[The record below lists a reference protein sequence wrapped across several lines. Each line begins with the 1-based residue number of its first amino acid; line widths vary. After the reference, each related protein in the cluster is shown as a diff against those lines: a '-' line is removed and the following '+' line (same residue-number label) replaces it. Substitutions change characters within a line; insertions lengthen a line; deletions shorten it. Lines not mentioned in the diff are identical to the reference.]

1 MINFVLRRVLYM
13 IPTLIVISIVSFGLI
28 QLPPGNYATALAA
41 QMAANGETLQQA
53 QIEALEA
60 RYGLNDPF
68 LVQYLNWMG
77 DLLRGDLG
85 QSFLYNAPVAGLIA
99 DRLPLTIVVAIA
111 TLIFTWAV
119 AFYVGIISA
128 VKQYSVLDY
137 VLSGLAFLG
146 LATPS
151 FLIALIMMYLG
162 SQFLGMSVGGLYS
175 PEWVDASWNFGKFLN
190 LLSHLWVPV
199 LVIGAAHTAALFR
212 IFRANLLDELHKPY
226 VVAARTRGTSERR
239 LLLKY
244 PVRIALNPFI
254 STLGWSIPAVLT
266 GDIIVGQV
274 LSLRTTGPL
283 LLEAL
288 LAQDPYLAGSIIL
301 IVSVL
306 TVIGTLISDIV
317 LAWFDPRVRLR
328 SI

>member
-1 MINFVLRRVLYM
+1 MINFVVRRVLYM
-13 IPTLIVISIVSFGLI
+13 IPTLLVISIVSFGLI

-41 QMAANGETLQQA
+41 QMAASGETLQQA

-60 RYGLNDPF
+60 RYGLNEPF
-68 LVQYLNWMG
+68 FVQYLHWMG
-77 DLLRGDLG
+77 DLLQGNLG
-85 QSFLYNAPVAGLIA
+85 QSFLYNASVSSLIM
-99 DRLPLTIVVAIA
+99 DRLPLTIVVAVA

-119 AFYVGIISA
+119 AFYVGIVSA
-128 VKQYSVLDY
+128 IKQYSVLDY

-151 FLIALIMMYLG
+151 FLIALILMYLG

-175 PEWVDASWNFGKFLN
+175 PEWVDASWNLGKFLN

-199 LVIGAAHTAALFR
+199 LVIGASHTAALFR

-239 LLLKY
+239 LLMKY